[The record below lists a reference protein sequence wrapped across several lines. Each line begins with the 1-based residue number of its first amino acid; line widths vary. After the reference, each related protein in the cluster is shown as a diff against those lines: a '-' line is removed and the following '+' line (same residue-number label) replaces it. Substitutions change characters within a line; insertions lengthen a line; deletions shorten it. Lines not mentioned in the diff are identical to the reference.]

1 MIKFAMIEDDKNLL
15 NDLYKILESIFMKYD
30 FDAEIVFYST
40 DVNEL
45 LNYIKNCKVDVLF
58 LDIDLKSNLSGLE
71 IAELVRS
78 SNKDCYIIFETAHL
92 EYGLI
97 AYKYKTFDF
106 ICKPVTLQ
114 RVEECVLRLFD
125 DISGL
130 TKKFVRINN
139 KNTIIAES
147 DIKYIKKDG
156 MKLIFH
162 TENREYEIYS
172 SFLKIQDSLPSNF
185 VRCHKSFIVNIDN
198 VTKVESNKNI
208 VYFNDS
214 SCDIGPKYKNKFL
227 EVINNHGNF
236 D

>member
-45 LNYIKNCKVDVLF
+45 LNYIKNYKVDVLF

-139 KNTIIAES
+139 KNTIIAEA

-172 SFLKIQDSLPSNF
+172 SFLKIQGSLPSNF

>member
-45 LNYIKNCKVDVLF
+45 LNYIKNYKVDVLF

-139 KNTIIAES
+139 KNTIIAEA

-214 SCDIGPKYKNKFL
+214 TCDIGPKYKNKFL

>member
-1 MIKFAMIEDDKNLL
+1 MIEDDKNLL

-45 LNYIKNCKVDVLF
+45 LNYIKNYKVDVLF

>member
-1 MIKFAMIEDDKNLL
+1 MIEDDKNLL

-45 LNYIKNCKVDVLF
+45 LNYIKNYKVDVLF

-139 KNTIIAES
+139 KNTIIAEA

>member
-1 MIKFAMIEDDKNLL
+1 MINFAMIEDDKNLL

-30 FDAEIVFYST
+30 FDAEIGFYST

-71 IAELVRS
+71 IAELVRN

-106 ICKPVTLQ
+106 ICKPITFQ
-114 RVEECVLRLFD
+114 RVEDCVLRLFD
-125 DISGL
+125 DISEL
-130 TKKFVRINN
+130 NKKFIRIDN
-139 KNTIIAES
+139 KNTIIAEA
-147 DIKYIKKDG
+147 DITYIKKDG

-162 TENREYEIYS
+162 TESRDYEIYS

-185 VRCHKSFIVNIDN
+185 VRCHKSFIANINN

-208 VYFNDS
+208 VYFNNS

-227 EVINNHGNF
+227 EVIKNYGNTK
-236 D
+236 

>member
-1 MIKFAMIEDDKNLL
+1 MINFAMIEDDKNLL

-30 FDAEIVFYST
+30 FDAEIGFYST

-71 IAELVRS
+71 IAELVRN

-106 ICKPVTLQ
+106 ICKPITFQ
-114 RVEECVLRLFD
+114 RVEDCVLRLFD
-125 DISGL
+125 DISEL
-130 TKKFVRINN
+130 NKKFIRIDN
-139 KNTIIAES
+139 KNTIIAEA
-147 DIKYIKKDG
+147 DITYIKKDG

-162 TENREYEIYS
+162 TESRDYEIYS

-185 VRCHKSFIVNIDN
+185 VRCHKSFIANINN

-208 VYFNDS
+208 VYFNNS

-227 EVINNHGNF
+227 EVIKNYGNIK
-236 D
+236 

>member
-45 LNYIKNCKVDVLF
+45 LNYIKNYKVDVLF

-139 KNTIIAES
+139 KNTIIAEA

-208 VYFNDS
+208 IYFNDS